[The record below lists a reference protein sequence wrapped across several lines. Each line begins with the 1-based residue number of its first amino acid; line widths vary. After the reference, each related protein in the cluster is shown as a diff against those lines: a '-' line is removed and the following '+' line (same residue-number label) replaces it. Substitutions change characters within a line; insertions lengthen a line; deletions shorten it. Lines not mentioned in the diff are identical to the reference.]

1 MPVTNKSYKSF
12 SQIGI
17 GDKVRYLSIDYQVFL
32 RFDTNQKVVLIN
44 DLGKISTYN
53 WEDLEIIDLMNE

>member
-1 MPVTNKSYKSF
+1 MHLTNKSYKSF

>member
-1 MPVTNKSYKSF
+1 MSLTNQVYKSF

-17 GDKVRYLSIDYQVFL
+17 GDKVKYLSVDYQVIM
-32 RFDTNQKVVLIN
+32 RFDTNQCVVLIN

>member
-1 MPVTNKSYKSF
+1 MPITNKSYKSF

-17 GDKVRYLSIDYQVFL
+17 GDKVKYLSVDYQVIM
-32 RFDTNQKVVLIN
+32 RFDTNQCVVLIN

-53 WEDLEIIDLMNE
+53 WEELEIIELMNE